1 MFMQKFLFAQT
12 KRVQPMS
19 MFQSAALRSFGGGG
33 AIVKADGSHKF
44 IAPCNKKTF
53 YFDNMKPTANW
64 THEVTNHFRH
74 HNDLPLIK

>member
-19 MFQSAALRSFGGGG
+19 MFQSAGLRSFGG
-33 AIVKADGSHKF
+33 AIVKADGGHKF

-53 YFDNMKPTANW
+53 YFD
-64 THEVTNHFRH
+64 
-74 HNDLPLIK
+74 